1 MEFVCR
7 GCEDGV
13 AEQLLRQGAHGV
25 RPFPNYGKVACGS
38 LSLRLLLQ
46 QVEIAADGSQRRAQ
60 VMRDIGDG
68 DRQRVVPGLQPQ
80 TLPAERLQL
89 PVDVGDEG
97 LHGPVAAGDGDQRIR
112 VGPQLFVQLL
122 RSLAQ
127 RMAQHEQIR
136 QQTQRGERKRTD
148 QNDAPKLHKNL
159 LLSFRRHRMT
169 GVRFKF
175 SYYILLMVS

>member
-13 AEQLLRQGAHGV
+13 AEELLRQGAHGV
-25 RPFPNYGKVACGS
+25 RPFPNYGKVARGS

-46 QVEIAADGSQRRAQ
+46 QVKVAAERGERRAQ
-60 VMRDIGDG
+60 VVGNIREGGGQLGIPAV
-68 DRQRVVPGLQPQ
+68 RPQ
-80 TLPAERLQL
+80 TLPAERLKL

-97 LHGPVAAGDGDQRIR
+97 LHGPVAAGDGDQRVR
-112 VGPQLFVQLL
+112 VGPQLFVQFL
-122 RSLAQ
+122 RGLAQ

-136 QQTQRGERKRTD
+136 QQTQRGGRKRTD

-169 GVRFKF
+169 GVRSKF